1 MAVSD
6 RARRL
11 LLTAD
16 GVFLA
21 VIGGIQVLLELAAYY
36 ADAGPYGEFFHQSPY
51 IIGWVEAHGLAFLIG
66 VLLLAVARKDVNR
79 FWHAFA
85 AAVHVLLGGANLVFW
100 DSFTAFGVLPMGVAA
115 TVAHALFVVLHVE
128 ALVRRAQPAA
138 PAPPQ
143 A

>member
-1 MAVSD
+1 M
-6 RARRL
+6 
-11 LLTAD
+11 
-16 GVFLA
+16 
-21 VIGGIQVLLELAAYY
+21 
-36 ADAGPYGEFFHQSPY
+36 
-51 IIGWVEAHGLAFLIG
+51 EAHGLAFLIG